1 MDALYLIA
9 VIYLYLPIMWGLLAN
24 HARRHGHP
32 EISTARYAIK
42 LAKTLER
49 DERTI
54 YFLSVIFT
62 LFLPLAFYSILTK
75 SNDGLVTSSAVA
87 LLLIATVLSA
97 ISVFTSPT
105 IRAIYKK
112 YTAQLNA
119 SAVILAAVNYSVA
132 TSYAEGV
139 IGHLTGVRASELPT
153 AMSWLSIIMVPLAW
167 ITMLAT
173 VFLVLYAAALFGAG
187 VKSGVKKPLSSPLDQ
202 VHVKSRAPEE
212 HTKLYALSFCCAIL
226 ALNPII
232 LISALL
238 KTDWAETK
246 IREQLV
252 SASFHIKPKAC
263 GLDEVEGAK
272 IALLEVGKAIIAIP
286 DQRFGYKFGL
296 IQCTREWM
304 TPDEFRKAY
313 NKEVAEKS
321 QKQSLSADIN

>member
-9 VIYLYLPIMWGLLAN
+9 VIYLYSPIMWGILGN
-24 HARRHGHP
+24 HASRHGHP
-32 EISTARYAIK
+32 DISTARYAIK

-54 YFLSVIFT
+54 YFLSIIFT

-75 SNDGLVTSSAVA
+75 SNGGLVTSAAVA
-87 LLLIATVLSA
+87 LLLIATALSA

-105 IRAIYKK
+105 IRTIYKK

-119 SAVILAAVNYSVA
+119 SAVILAAVNYSIA

-139 IGHLTGVRASELPT
+139 IGYLTGVRASELPT

-167 ITMLAT
+167 VTMLAT

-187 VKSGVKKPLSSPLDQ
+187 VKSEVKKPLSSPLGQ
-202 VHVKSRAPEE
+202 VAIKTRTPQE
-212 HTKLYALSFCCAIL
+212 HTKLYVLSFCCAVL
-226 ALNPII
+226 ALTPII

-238 KTDWAETK
+238 KTDWAEKK

-263 GLDEVEGAK
+263 GLSEVEGAK

-286 DQRFGYKFGL
+286 DQKYGYKFGL
-296 IQCTREWM
+296 VQCSREWM
-304 TPDEFRKAY
+304 TPEEFRNAY
-313 NKEVAEKS
+313 NTEVAEKP
-321 QKQSLSADIN
+321 QGQSSPADIN